1 MLIEKA
7 HDKITKPVIG
17 CALRVHGALGNGFP
31 EVVYHRSLA
40 HELTKN
46 GLAFQHEL
54 HLPVFYDGVEVGARR
69 VDFLVAGTVLVELK
83 AATELTPNHYAQI
96 INYLKAYRLQ
106 VGLLINFGQ
115 PSLVFKRFLKDY
127 P

>member
-7 HDKITKPVIG
+7 HDKITKPVISY
-17 CALRVHGALGNGFP
+17 ALRVHGALGNGFP

-83 AATELTPNHYAQI
+83 ATTELTPNHYAQI